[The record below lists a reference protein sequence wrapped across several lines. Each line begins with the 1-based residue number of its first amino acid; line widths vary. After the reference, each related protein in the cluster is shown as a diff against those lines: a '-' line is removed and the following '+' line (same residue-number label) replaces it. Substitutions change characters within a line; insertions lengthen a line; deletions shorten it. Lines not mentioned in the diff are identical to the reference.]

1 MKGRPAPPRLHVLVP
16 DPVLQDADYRA
27 RLGPVAEAGGV
38 ATALQLRARR
48 TSARRLHEVAEWLME
63 RAGRVGS
70 DGQGERD
77 HATLD
82 GPTVVVNDRVDVALA
97 VGADGVH
104 LREDSMPPGDARAL
118 VGASVLLGRSVH
130 ATEAAQALDRQ
141 VDYLIL
147 GAVFATRSHPGRAPL
162 DSRAVTKAVESSR
175 APVVA
180 VGGIDPAR
188 ATSLARTG
196 VHGVAVMSGVWQARD
211 PARAV
216 HRYLEALIEGTP

>member
-1 MKGRPAPPRLHVLVP
+1 MTGRPAAPRLHVLVP

-48 TSARRLHEVAEWLME
+48 TSARRLHEVAEWLMG
-63 RAGRVGS
+63 RAGRRG
-70 DGQGERD
+70 GE
-77 HATLD
+77 
-82 GPTVVVNDRVDVALA
+82 GPALVVNDRVDVALA

-104 LREDSMPPGDARAL
+104 LREDSMPPRDARAL

-130 ATEAAQALDRQ
+130 APEAARAFDRQ

-162 DSRAVTKAVESSR
+162 DPRAVTKAVESSR

>member
-1 MKGRPAPPRLHVLVP
+1 MTGRPPPPRLHVLVP

-27 RLGPVAEAGGV
+27 HLGPVAEAGGV

-48 TSARRLHEVAEWLME
+48 TSARRLHEVAEWLMG
-63 RAGRVGS
+63 RAGRVGG
-70 DGQGERD
+70 DGC
-77 HATLD
+77 
-82 GPTVVVNDRVDVALA
+82 PTVVVNDRVDVALA
-97 VGADGVH
+97 AGADGVH
-104 LREDSMPPGDARAL
+104 LREDSMPPRDARAL
-118 VGASVLLGRSVH
+118 VGPSVLLGRSVH
-130 ATEAAQALDRQ
+130 ATEAARAFDRQ

-162 DSRAVTKAVESSR
+162 DPRAVTTAVERSR

-216 HRYLEALIEGTP
+216 ARYLEALIEGTP

>member
-1 MKGRPAPPRLHVLVP
+1 MTRRPALPRLHVLVP

-63 RAGRVGS
+63 CAGRRG
-70 DGQGERD
+70 GE
-77 HATLD
+77 

-104 LREDSMPPGDARAL
+104 LREDSMPPRDARAL
-118 VGASVLLGRSVH
+118 VGESVLLGRSVH
-130 ATEAAQALDRQ
+130 ATEAARAFDRQ

-162 DSRAVTKAVESSR
+162 DPRAVTKAVESSR

-216 HRYLEALIEGTP
+216 ARYLEALIEGTP

>member
-1 MKGRPAPPRLHVLVP
+1 MKGRPAAPRLHVLVP

-48 TSARRLHEVAEWLME
+48 TSARRLHEVAEWLM
-63 RAGRVGS
+63 GRVGRR
-70 DGQGERD
+70 GGE
-77 HATLD
+77 
-82 GPTVVVNDRVDVALA
+82 GPTLVVNDRVDVALA

-130 ATEAAQALDRQ
+130 ATEAAQAFDRQ

-147 GAVFATRSHPGRAPL
+147 GAVFATGSHPGRAPL

-216 HRYLEALIEGTP
+216 ARYLEALIEGTP

>member
-1 MKGRPAPPRLHVLVP
+1 MTGRPALPRLHVLVP

-63 RAGRVGS
+63 RAGGRG
-70 DGQGERD
+70 GE
-77 HATLD
+77 
-82 GPTVVVNDRVDVALA
+82 GPALVVNDRVDVALA

-118 VGASVLLGRSVH
+118 VGPSVLLGRSVH
-130 ATEAAQALDRQ
+130 ATEAARAFDRQ

-162 DSRAVTKAVESSR
+162 DPHAVTKAVESSR
-175 APVVA
+175 TPVVA

>member
-1 MKGRPAPPRLHVLVP
+1 MTGRPATPRLHVLVP

-63 RAGRVGS
+63 RAGRGGG
-70 DGQGERD
+70 DGR
-77 HATLD
+77 
-82 GPTVVVNDRVDVALA
+82 PTVVVNDRVDVALA

-104 LREDSMPPGDARAL
+104 LREDSMPPRDARAL
-118 VGASVLLGRSVH
+118 VGPSVLLGRSVH
-130 ATEAAQALDRQ
+130 ATEAARAFDRQ
-141 VDYLIL
+141 VNYLIL

-162 DSRAVTKAVESSR
+162 DPRAVTTVVERSR

-188 ATSLARTG
+188 ATSLARKG

-216 HRYLEALIEGTP
+216 ARYLEALIEGTP